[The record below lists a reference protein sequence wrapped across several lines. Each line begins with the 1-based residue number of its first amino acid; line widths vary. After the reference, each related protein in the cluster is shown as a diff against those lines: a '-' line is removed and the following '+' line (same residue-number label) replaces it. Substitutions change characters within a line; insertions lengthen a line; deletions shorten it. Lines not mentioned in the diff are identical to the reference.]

1 MKQQDA
7 KPEQALPHDLIL
19 EGRNKLTV
27 TGVRRVI
34 RCDAEGAAM
43 LTSKGTLELTGDRA
57 ERHQPRPRQGR
68 SQAYRP
74 GGHAGI
80 HRRAYAGRLS
90 APSRPVMGPALSPGA
105 VGQEMAACAVLGGV
119 LGAARAVLPTRGRAA
134 FLPDML
140 FVGVA
145 LMALQSYAVSQSQAG
160 QLRGYMALAAF
171 CAAGAVQAAL
181 RPLFAAAEAFAG
193 KLLLGPVRLA
203 ARCIAPWKAARAA
216 AKVRRNEKRL
226 AKKQKKSLPTPRRML
241 YNSNVSK

>member
-1 MKQQDA
+1 
-7 KPEQALPHDLIL
+7 
-19 EGRNKLTV
+19 
-27 TGVRRVI
+27 
-34 RCDAEGAAM
+34 
-43 LTSKGTLELTGDRA
+43 
-57 ERHQPRPRQGR
+57 
-68 SQAYRP
+68 
-74 GGHAGI
+74 
-80 HRRAYAGRLS
+80 
-90 APSRPVMGPALSPGA
+90 MGPALSPGA

-140 FVGVA
+140 FVGAV
-145 LMALQSYAVSQSQAG
+145 LMALQSYAVSQSQ
-160 QLRGYMALAAF
+160 
-171 CAAGAVQAAL
+171 AGAVQAAL

>member
-1 MKQQDA
+1 
-7 KPEQALPHDLIL
+7 
-19 EGRNKLTV
+19 
-27 TGVRRVI
+27 
-34 RCDAEGAAM
+34 
-43 LTSKGTLELTGDRA
+43 
-57 ERHQPRPRQGR
+57 
-68 SQAYRP
+68 
-74 GGHAGI
+74 
-80 HRRAYAGRLS
+80 
-90 APSRPVMGPALSPGA
+90 MGPALSPGA

-203 ARCIAPWKAARAA
+203 PWKAARAA

>member
-43 LTSKGTLELTGDRA
+43 LTSKGTLELTGA
-57 ERHQPRPRQGR
+57 ELSVTSLDLDKGEVKLTGR
-68 SQAYRP
+68 VDTLE
-74 GGHAGI
+74 
-80 HRRAYAGRLS
+80 YAGRLS

-140 FVGVA
+140 FVGAV

>member
-1 MKQQDA
+1 
-7 KPEQALPHDLIL
+7 
-19 EGRNKLTV
+19 
-27 TGVRRVI
+27 
-34 RCDAEGAAM
+34 
-43 LTSKGTLELTGDRA
+43 
-57 ERHQPRPRQGR
+57 
-68 SQAYRP
+68 
-74 GGHAGI
+74 
-80 HRRAYAGRLS
+80 
-90 APSRPVMGPALSPGA
+90 MGPALSPGA
-105 VGQEMAACAVLGGV
+105 VGQEMVACAVLGGV

-181 RPLFAAAEAFAG
+181 RPLFAVAEAFAG

>member
-1 MKQQDA
+1 
-7 KPEQALPHDLIL
+7 
-19 EGRNKLTV
+19 
-27 TGVRRVI
+27 
-34 RCDAEGAAM
+34 
-43 LTSKGTLELTGDRA
+43 
-57 ERHQPRPRQGR
+57 
-68 SQAYRP
+68 
-74 GGHAGI
+74 
-80 HRRAYAGRLS
+80 
-90 APSRPVMGPALSPGA
+90 MGPALSPGA

-119 LGAARAVLPTRGRAA
+119 LGAVRAVLPTRGRAA

-140 FVGVA
+140 FVGAV

-171 CAAGAVQAAL
+171 CAAVAVQAAL

-193 KLLLGPVRLA
+193 KLLLGPVQLA
-203 ARCIAPWKAARAA
+203 APWKAARAA

>member
-1 MKQQDA
+1 
-7 KPEQALPHDLIL
+7 
-19 EGRNKLTV
+19 
-27 TGVRRVI
+27 
-34 RCDAEGAAM
+34 
-43 LTSKGTLELTGDRA
+43 
-57 ERHQPRPRQGR
+57 
-68 SQAYRP
+68 
-74 GGHAGI
+74 
-80 HRRAYAGRLS
+80 
-90 APSRPVMGPALSPGA
+90 MGPALSPGA

-203 ARCIAPWKAARAA
+203 PPPKYGGTKKDLQKNRKRACQHHGVCCIIQTYQSESTGASGLLSENGRHCVMANPSRKKRKRKASVVGAVLKLLSAPRKRSWTPCRSRSTSRRPRTRRCSASSAATR
-216 AKVRRNEKRL
+216 
-226 AKKQKKSLPTPRRML
+226 TT
-241 YNSNVSK
+241 

>member
-1 MKQQDA
+1 
-7 KPEQALPHDLIL
+7 
-19 EGRNKLTV
+19 
-27 TGVRRVI
+27 
-34 RCDAEGAAM
+34 
-43 LTSKGTLELTGDRA
+43 
-57 ERHQPRPRQGR
+57 
-68 SQAYRP
+68 
-74 GGHAGI
+74 
-80 HRRAYAGRLS
+80 
-90 APSRPVMGPALSPGA
+90 MGPALSPGA

-140 FVGVA
+140 FVGAV
-145 LMALQSYAVSQSQAG
+145 LMALQSYAVS
-160 QLRGYMALAAF
+160 LRGYMALAAF

>member
-1 MKQQDA
+1 
-7 KPEQALPHDLIL
+7 
-19 EGRNKLTV
+19 
-27 TGVRRVI
+27 
-34 RCDAEGAAM
+34 
-43 LTSKGTLELTGDRA
+43 
-57 ERHQPRPRQGR
+57 
-68 SQAYRP
+68 
-74 GGHAGI
+74 
-80 HRRAYAGRLS
+80 
-90 APSRPVMGPALSPGA
+90 MGPALSPGA

-140 FVGVA
+140 FVGAV

-171 CAAGAVQAAL
+171 CTAPAAQNAGAVQAAL

-203 ARCIAPWKAARAA
+203 ARCIAPWKVARAA

-226 AKKQKKSLPTPRRML
+226 AKKPKKNLPSERRVL

>member
-1 MKQQDA
+1 MKQQNA

-43 LTSKGTLELTGDRA
+43 LTSKGTLELTGA
-57 ERHQPRPRQGR
+57 ERHQPRPRQRR

-140 FVGVA
+140 FVGAV

>member
-1 MKQQDA
+1 
-7 KPEQALPHDLIL
+7 
-19 EGRNKLTV
+19 
-27 TGVRRVI
+27 
-34 RCDAEGAAM
+34 
-43 LTSKGTLELTGDRA
+43 
-57 ERHQPRPRQGR
+57 
-68 SQAYRP
+68 
-74 GGHAGI
+74 
-80 HRRAYAGRLS
+80 
-90 APSRPVMGPALSPGA
+90 MGPALSLGA
-105 VGQEMAACAVLGGV
+105 VAQEMAACAVLGGV

-140 FVGVA
+140 FVGAV

-171 CAAGAVQAAL
+171 CAAVAAFCAAVAVQAAL

>member
-1 MKQQDA
+1 
-7 KPEQALPHDLIL
+7 
-19 EGRNKLTV
+19 
-27 TGVRRVI
+27 
-34 RCDAEGAAM
+34 
-43 LTSKGTLELTGDRA
+43 
-57 ERHQPRPRQGR
+57 
-68 SQAYRP
+68 
-74 GGHAGI
+74 
-80 HRRAYAGRLS
+80 
-90 APSRPVMGPALSPGA
+90 MGPALSPGA

-203 ARCIAPWKAARAA
+203 ARAA

>member
-1 MKQQDA
+1 
-7 KPEQALPHDLIL
+7 
-19 EGRNKLTV
+19 
-27 TGVRRVI
+27 
-34 RCDAEGAAM
+34 
-43 LTSKGTLELTGDRA
+43 
-57 ERHQPRPRQGR
+57 
-68 SQAYRP
+68 
-74 GGHAGI
+74 
-80 HRRAYAGRLS
+80 
-90 APSRPVMGPALSPGA
+90 MGPALSPGA
-105 VGQEMAACAVLGGV
+105 VAQEIAACAVLGGV

-140 FVGVA
+140 FVGAV

-171 CAAGAVQAAL
+171 CTAGAVQAVL
-181 RPLFAAAEAFAG
+181 RPLLAEAEA
-193 KLLLGPVRLA
+193 LAVRLA

>member
-1 MKQQDA
+1 
-7 KPEQALPHDLIL
+7 
-19 EGRNKLTV
+19 
-27 TGVRRVI
+27 
-34 RCDAEGAAM
+34 
-43 LTSKGTLELTGDRA
+43 
-57 ERHQPRPRQGR
+57 
-68 SQAYRP
+68 
-74 GGHAGI
+74 
-80 HRRAYAGRLS
+80 
-90 APSRPVMGPALSPGA
+90 MGPALSPGA

-119 LGAARAVLPTRGRAA
+119 LGATRAVLPTRGRAA

-140 FVGVA
+140 FVGAV

-203 ARCIAPWKAARAA
+203 ARCIAPRKAARAA

>member
-1 MKQQDA
+1 
-7 KPEQALPHDLIL
+7 
-19 EGRNKLTV
+19 
-27 TGVRRVI
+27 
-34 RCDAEGAAM
+34 
-43 LTSKGTLELTGDRA
+43 
-57 ERHQPRPRQGR
+57 
-68 SQAYRP
+68 
-74 GGHAGI
+74 
-80 HRRAYAGRLS
+80 
-90 APSRPVMGPALSPGA
+90 MGPALSPGA

-140 FVGVA
+140 FVGAV

-193 KLLLGPVRLA
+193 KLLLGPVRL
-203 ARCIAPWKAARAA
+203 IAPWKAARAA

>member
-1 MKQQDA
+1 
-7 KPEQALPHDLIL
+7 
-19 EGRNKLTV
+19 
-27 TGVRRVI
+27 
-34 RCDAEGAAM
+34 
-43 LTSKGTLELTGDRA
+43 
-57 ERHQPRPRQGR
+57 
-68 SQAYRP
+68 
-74 GGHAGI
+74 
-80 HRRAYAGRLS
+80 
-90 APSRPVMGPALSPGA
+90 MGPALSPGA

-140 FVGVA
+140 FVGVT

-226 AKKQKKSLPTPRRML
+226 AKKPKKSLPTPQRML

>member
-1 MKQQDA
+1 
-7 KPEQALPHDLIL
+7 
-19 EGRNKLTV
+19 
-27 TGVRRVI
+27 
-34 RCDAEGAAM
+34 
-43 LTSKGTLELTGDRA
+43 
-57 ERHQPRPRQGR
+57 
-68 SQAYRP
+68 
-74 GGHAGI
+74 
-80 HRRAYAGRLS
+80 
-90 APSRPVMGPALSPGA
+90 MGPALSPGA

-203 ARCIAPWKAARAA
+203 ARCIAPWKVARAA

>member
-1 MKQQDA
+1 
-7 KPEQALPHDLIL
+7 
-19 EGRNKLTV
+19 
-27 TGVRRVI
+27 
-34 RCDAEGAAM
+34 
-43 LTSKGTLELTGDRA
+43 
-57 ERHQPRPRQGR
+57 
-68 SQAYRP
+68 
-74 GGHAGI
+74 
-80 HRRAYAGRLS
+80 
-90 APSRPVMGPALSPGA
+90 MGPALSPGA

-119 LGAARAVLPTRGRAA
+119 LGAVRAVLPTRGRAA

-181 RPLFAAAEAFAG
+181 RPLLAAAEAFAG

>member
-1 MKQQDA
+1 
-7 KPEQALPHDLIL
+7 
-19 EGRNKLTV
+19 
-27 TGVRRVI
+27 
-34 RCDAEGAAM
+34 
-43 LTSKGTLELTGDRA
+43 
-57 ERHQPRPRQGR
+57 
-68 SQAYRP
+68 
-74 GGHAGI
+74 
-80 HRRAYAGRLS
+80 
-90 APSRPVMGPALSPGA
+90 MGPALSPGA
-105 VGQEMAACAVLGGV
+105 VAQEMAACAVLGGV

-160 QLRGYMALAAF
+160 QLRGGYMALAAF

>member
-1 MKQQDA
+1 
-7 KPEQALPHDLIL
+7 
-19 EGRNKLTV
+19 
-27 TGVRRVI
+27 
-34 RCDAEGAAM
+34 
-43 LTSKGTLELTGDRA
+43 
-57 ERHQPRPRQGR
+57 
-68 SQAYRP
+68 
-74 GGHAGI
+74 
-80 HRRAYAGRLS
+80 
-90 APSRPVMGPALSPGA
+90 MGPALSPGA

-119 LGAARAVLPTRGRAA
+119 LGAVRAVLPTRGRAA

-145 LMALQSYAVSQSQAG
+145 LMALQ
-160 QLRGYMALAAF
+160 RGYMALAAF
-171 CAAGAVQAAL
+171 CAAVAVQAAL

-193 KLLLGPVRLA
+193 KLLLGPVQLA

>member
-1 MKQQDA
+1 
-7 KPEQALPHDLIL
+7 
-19 EGRNKLTV
+19 
-27 TGVRRVI
+27 
-34 RCDAEGAAM
+34 
-43 LTSKGTLELTGDRA
+43 
-57 ERHQPRPRQGR
+57 
-68 SQAYRP
+68 
-74 GGHAGI
+74 
-80 HRRAYAGRLS
+80 
-90 APSRPVMGPALSPGA
+90 MGPALSPGA

-140 FVGVA
+140 FVGAV

-171 CAAGAVQAAL
+171 CAAGAVQAVQAAL

>member
-1 MKQQDA
+1 
-7 KPEQALPHDLIL
+7 
-19 EGRNKLTV
+19 
-27 TGVRRVI
+27 
-34 RCDAEGAAM
+34 
-43 LTSKGTLELTGDRA
+43 
-57 ERHQPRPRQGR
+57 
-68 SQAYRP
+68 
-74 GGHAGI
+74 
-80 HRRAYAGRLS
+80 
-90 APSRPVMGPALSPGA
+90 MGPALSPWA

-140 FVGVA
+140 FVGAV

-171 CAAGAVQAAL
+171 CAAVAVQAAL
-181 RPLFAAAEAFAG
+181 RPLFAAAAEAFAG
-193 KLLLGPVRLA
+193 KLLLGPVQLA

>member
-1 MKQQDA
+1 
-7 KPEQALPHDLIL
+7 
-19 EGRNKLTV
+19 
-27 TGVRRVI
+27 
-34 RCDAEGAAM
+34 
-43 LTSKGTLELTGDRA
+43 
-57 ERHQPRPRQGR
+57 
-68 SQAYRP
+68 
-74 GGHAGI
+74 
-80 HRRAYAGRLS
+80 
-90 APSRPVMGPALSPGA
+90 MGPALSPGA
-105 VGQEMAACAVLGGV
+105 VAQEMAACAVLGGV

-140 FVGVA
+140 FVGAV
-145 LMALQSYAVSQSQAG
+145 LMALQSYAVSQSKAG

-226 AKKQKKSLPTPRRML
+226 AKKPKKSLPTPPRML